1 MPMTE
6 TLSARGAA
14 AAPPRQRARIDWKR
28 GASLLVE
35 GEKPSAVA
43 AALGIAEDKLWLHL
57 RNSLRFQFLLR
68 QARERRQ
75 LLGRLRFEAVS
86 GDAAL
91 RGTLHVESADGDT
104 LKWLASES
112 GLSDTESDDNARD
125 VIAQLS
131 DTGRRPPNQA
141 LRKRIRAE
149 RKEMDAQVAEAR
161 DFLATLQAADQVK
174 PESDKTDLKSNKVK
188 LESDKVELGSDKP
201 KLESDKPVSDSHKV
215 QAAPPRPAE
224 RPPRSTA
231 PLTRSPAI
239 VDLTDMYGN
248 PLPDAGGLRPG

>member
-1 MPMTE
+1 MEAVMTMTE
-6 TLSARGAA
+6 TLPARGAA

-43 AALGIAEDKLWLHL
+43 AALGIAEEKLWLHL

-104 LKWLASES
+104 LKWLASQS
-112 GLSDTESDDNARD
+112 GLSDTATDDSARD

-141 LRKRIRAE
+141 FRKRIAAE

-161 DFLATLQAADQVK
+161 DFLATLQAADK
-174 PESDKTDLKSNKVK
+174 AK
-188 LESDKVELGSDKP
+188 LESDKV
-201 KLESDKPVSDSHKV
+201 KLESNKTELESNKPELEAHKPEPESPKV
-215 QAAPPRPAE
+215 QTAPPRPAE
-224 RPPRSTA
+224 RPPRS
-231 PLTRSPAI
+231 PSPVTRSPAI

-248 PLPDAGGLRPG
+248 PLPDAGGVRPG